1 MADHRNRDMHNA
13 MPTLRREPR
22 GRGWWSPAAANEANA
37 ATATDRKPT
46 AEHRKKATLGVLAA
60 MSMASGN
67 VFNATA
73 VGGGIKIAA
82 LGKVAGVVA
91 VGSLYADE
99 AQAQTKGEKGDKGG
113 PGIMGPKG
121 NVGPAGP
128 AGVKGNPGMKGDPF
142 KGAKGSQG
150 EQGDPGPKGLDG
162 EPANPSDIIKGE
174 KGAPGAPGSVGA
186 TGAPGA
192 PASSGTGGPDRGF
205 TLTTPP
211 GGGTREDVNTAVKGL
226 ADSLTS
232 LADGNADEP
241 ATPAQTAAA
250 AAAAIVR
257 RSAAPSAFQ
266 SPGRRLADILAASA
280 DDSPEELAKT
290 KQAITGATIAGLQQ
304 NWQEIQSVRGEYA
317 DFQNEANE
325 GTAIAIALGG
335 FRIPHDKDNAFS
347 LRFGHFE
354 GQSAVAAQT
363 AIRLFSKVTF
373 GMGVAH
379 GLEYSQTGYAANLK
393 ITFR

>member
-1 MADHRNRDMHNA
+1 MADHRNRDMRNA

-22 GRGWWSPAAANEANA
+22 GRGWWSPTGADA
-37 ATATDRKPT
+37 ATTTTDRKPT

-67 VFNATA
+67 VFNAAA

-91 VGSLYADE
+91 VGSLYAGE
-99 AQAQTKGEKGDKGG
+99 AQAQAKGAQGSQGDPGETG
-113 PGIMGPKG
+113 PTGAP
-121 NVGPAGP
+121 GP
-128 AGVKGNPGMKGDPF
+128 AGVKGFTGMKGVPF

-174 KGAPGAPGSVGA
+174 KGASGDPGPVGNTGS
-186 TGAPGA
+186 TGA
-192 PASSGTGGPDRGF
+192 PASSGTGGSDRGF

-226 ADSLTS
+226 ADSLNG

-257 RSAAPSAFQ
+257 RSAASGALQ

-280 DDSPEELAKT
+280 DDTPEELAKT

-317 DFQNEANE
+317 DFQDEANE

-335 FRIPHDKDNAFS
+335 FRIAHDKTNAFS

-354 GQSAVAAQT
+354 GQNAVAAQT